1 MKIAE
6 DGGDWDRRNKLKV
19 YTALSKIQSRDLKSA
34 AELLVDCIA
43 TFSCTEICSFRDF
56 VVYTI
61 LSSILHLPRTELKEK
76 IIDGPEILTVAPDI
90 PVVFRLVQAL
100 YHCDYKEYLMALVD
114 LHPIFIGD
122 RYLQPHCGYIVRE
135 LYVLGY
141 KQFLDSYKSVTIE
154 SMAKTFGV
162 SPEYLDI
169 HLSRFIAAGRLT
181 AKIDKFGGIV
191 ETNRSDVKNAQYK
204 DMIHKGDLLLN
215 RMQKLSRVL
224 DM

>member
-1 MKIAE
+1 
-6 DGGDWDRRNKLKV
+6 V
-19 YTALSKIQSRDLKSA
+19 SKIQTRDMKSA
-34 AELLVDCIA
+34 SELLVDCIA
-43 TFSCTEICSFRDF
+43 TFSCTELCSFRDF

-61 LSSILHLPRTELKEK
+61 VSCVLHLPRTELKDK
-76 IIDGPEILTVAPDI
+76 IIDSPEILTVAPDI

-100 YHCDYKEYLMALVD
+100 HECDYKEYLLALVD
-114 LHPIFIGD
+114 LHPILIGD

-141 KQFLDSYKSVTIE
+141 KQFLDSYKSVTIK
-154 SMAKTFGV
+154 SMATIFGV

-181 AKIDKFGGIV
+181 AKIDKHGGIV
-191 ETNRSDVKNAQYK
+191 ETNRSDVKNSQYK

-224 DM
+224 DV